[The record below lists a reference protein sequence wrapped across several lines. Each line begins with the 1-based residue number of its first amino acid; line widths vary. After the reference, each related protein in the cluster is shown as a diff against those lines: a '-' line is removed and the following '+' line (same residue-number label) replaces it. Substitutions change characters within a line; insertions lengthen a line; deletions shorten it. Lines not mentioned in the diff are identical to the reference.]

1 MAEPRLFKKVSAKV
15 AKKQGQPLA
24 VLLHPAEQYMEDVLA
39 GKIVT
44 NRWVKLA
51 VERQKRDLERFERND
66 PSFPYRF
73 DRNRAQYAI
82 DFYQFI
88 RHSKGEWARQVIKP
102 EPWQQFIEWC
112 VYGWV
117 HKVTGFRR
125 FRLVYE
131 EAARKQGK
139 TTRQSKAA
147 IYHLLADKEDGAEVV
162 VAATK
167 LKQAMLCFD
176 PARFMVMM
184 SPSLNKRLKVNKYNI
199 SHLASQS
206 KFEPLGQDSESLDGL
221 NISFAIIDEFHA
233 HKNREIFDLI
243 ETATGARRQPLIWL
257 ITTAGKRRHGA
268 CWDMRQYVINILNQS
283 IADETVF
290 GIIFSIDEEDDPFD
304 QANWIKA
311 NPNLGVSKKLSSL
324 ADVVTKSKNSPRELS
339 KFLRLHLGVWTGEAD
354 GLITEKTWS
363 LNSDQ
368 PDMDYHR
375 RNRTPG
381 WFAFDIASVKDMAS
395 VVGVFPDKRNKKID
409 IYPLFWT
416 PEEQVDNT
424 DLENRDLIKG
434 WVKAGYIQTTPGS
447 SIKQKYIL
455 QAILQ
460 ATKEYNVQEV
470 LGDRWNADFLIQKLM
485 EKGVNVTIFPQVTS
499 CYNAPTKKFES
510 YSLDGRFRHGGHP
523 VLAWNV
529 TNLRVVTDTNENIM
543 PAKKKS
549 AGKIDGAVSAIMAL
563 GGWLNRNAM
572 KQTSSK
578 DHRQNSGF
586 KLEVI

>member
-1 MAEPRLFKKVSAKV
+1 MAAKTK
-15 AKKQGQPLA
+15 A
-24 VLLHPAEQYMEDVLA
+24 LHPAEKYMEDVLS
-39 GKIVT
+39 GEIVT
-44 NRWVKLA
+44 SAYVKLA
-51 VERQKRDLERFERND
+51 VQRQKRDIERAERND
-66 PSFPYRF
+66 PEFPYRF
-73 DRNRAQYAI
+73 DRAKAQHAI
-82 DFYQFI
+82 DFYQFT

-117 HKVTGFRR
+117 HKVTGYRR

-147 IYHLLADKEDGAEVV
+147 IYHLIADNEDGAEVA

-199 SHLASQS
+199 AHLASQS
-206 KFEPLGQDSESLDGL
+206 KFEPLGQDSESLDGM
-221 NISFAIIDEFHA
+221 NISFAIVDEFHA

-243 ETATGARRQPLIWL
+243 ETATGSRRQPLIWL
-257 ITTAGKRRHGA
+257 ITTAGKGRKGV
-268 CWDMRQYVINILNQS
+268 CWEMRQYVINILKQS
-283 IADETVF
+283 LADETVF
-290 GIIFSIDEEDDPFD
+290 GIIFCIDEEDDPFD
-304 QANWIKA
+304 QAVWVKA

-324 ADVVTKSKNSPRELS
+324 QETVAKTKSSPRELA

-354 GLITEKTWS
+354 GLITERVWA
-363 LNSDQ
+363 LNAEA

-381 WFAFDIASVKDMAS
+381 WLAFDIASVKDLAS
-395 VVGVFPDKRNKKID
+395 VVGVFPDKRTKKID
-409 IYPLFWT
+409 LYPLFWT
-416 PEEQVDNT
+416 PEEQVNNCDR
-424 DLENRDLIKG
+424 ENMDLIKG

-455 QAILQ
+455 QAMLQIL
-460 ATKEYNVQEV
+460 KEFHIMEI
-470 LGDRWNADFLIQKLM
+470 LGDKWNADMLIQSLQDR
-485 EKGVNVTIFPQVTS
+485 GHNVTIFPQNVA
-499 CYNAPTKKFES
+499 CYNAPTKKFEAIA
-510 YSLDGRFRHGGHP
+510 LDGRFRHGGHP

-529 TNLRVVTDTNENIM
+529 SNLRVVSDNNDNVM

-563 GGWLNRNAM
+563 GGWMNRNAM
-572 KQTSSK
+572 KRTGNK
-578 DHRQNSGF
+578 DHRHNCGF